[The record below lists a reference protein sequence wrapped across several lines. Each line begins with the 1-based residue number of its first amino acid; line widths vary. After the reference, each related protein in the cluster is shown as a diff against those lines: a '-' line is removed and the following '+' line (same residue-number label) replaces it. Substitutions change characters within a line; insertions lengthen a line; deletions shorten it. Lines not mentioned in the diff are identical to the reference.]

1 MANPYE
7 TNQQIHS
14 GNVNGIQGHWV
25 PVDATNAPMDMST
38 NPNQPSIGPDGQYY
52 YQANIQGQAGM
63 APISSNM
70 NNAIPTPSQIVQLPP
85 IVQPIAMVPYT
96 TQNQPLVQYDP
107 NYRPPVEKTA
117 APEPVYKPKP
127 FAAISALVALF
138 ALAAIVVACLL
149 KVYGDTTVVSAVLD
163 LVNNGIGELSGLDA
177 ILGFVV
183 PIGYMVI
190 VVLCLIVLINALVH
204 LGKQVP
210 LRKIN
215 GWALAALLIAI
226 AEVVILIIKDD
237 IFEIQIGAYVVAALI
252 FVYFLLPL
260 IFVNRKV
267 LIVDYVASKETYVI
281 KD

>member
-1 MANPYE
+1 MK
-7 TNQQIHS
+7 
-14 GNVNGIQGHWV
+14 
-25 PVDATNAPMDMST
+25 
-38 NPNQPSIGPDGQYY
+38 
-52 YQANIQGQAGM
+52 
-63 APISSNM
+63 
-70 NNAIPTPSQIVQLPP
+70 
-85 IVQPIAMVPYT
+85 YT
-96 TQNQPLVQYDP
+96 DDIDKIIYN
-107 NYRPPVEKTA
+107 
-117 APEPVYKPKP
+117 
-127 FAAISALVALF
+127 
-138 ALAAIVVACLL
+138 
-149 KVYGDTTVVSAVLD
+149 GDTTVVSAVLD

-183 PIGYMVI
+183 PIGYVVI

-252 FVYFLLPL
+252 LVYFLLPL